1 MNNISFN
8 GWKINA
14 KKESYEILKEK
25 YRYPAIFPENLLEK
39 AIDLNK
45 AYSEGYYKL
54 AWKNDDAIEVI
65 NFFAEH
71 GFVIIGGY
79 AYLSK
84 NNEFEFLG
92 DNWTFK
98 PANEDEKII
107 SRNGVRYVTYDF
119 NYDNYFE
126 REKILEDSVKK
137 AKDYIQFYVSRNGGD
152 NSYFSFI
159 FKFLDI

>member
-1 MNNISFN
+1 M
-8 GWKINA
+8 
-14 KKESYEILKEK
+14 LKEK
-25 YRYPAIFPENLLEK
+25 YRYPANFPEILLEK

-65 NFFAEH
+65 NFFVEH

-79 AYLSK
+79 AYILK
-84 NNEFEFLG
+84 NDEFEFLG

-119 NYDNYFE
+119 NYNNCFE
-126 REKILEDSVKK
+126 KEQILEDSVKK
-137 AKDYIQFYVSRNGGD
+137 AKDYIKFYVSRNGEY
-152 NSYFSFI
+152 NSYFSVV
-159 FKFLDI
+159 FKFLEI